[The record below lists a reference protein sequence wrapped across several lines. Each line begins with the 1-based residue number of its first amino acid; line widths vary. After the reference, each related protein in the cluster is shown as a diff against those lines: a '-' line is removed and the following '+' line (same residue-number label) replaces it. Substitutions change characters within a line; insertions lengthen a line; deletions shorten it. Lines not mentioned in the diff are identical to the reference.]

1 MPGTPIEAVTAA
13 SIITLVQGIERVGSA
28 APAAIA
34 FKGALRRK
42 GQEAQATGGSDA
54 VAALLWQVA
63 QADAVQA
70 EARMAILRE
79 AWSGLPGWR
88 S

>member
-1 MPGTPIEAVTAA
+1 VTASNTTAPTVA
-13 SIITLVQGIERVGSA
+13 SIITLVQGIERVGSTT
-28 APAAIA
+28 PAAIA